1 MTQPPG
7 ILLIAPPSR
16 STTQWLPF
24 GLMHLSSY
32 LSSKGVENDIIDHKR
47 ISEAEGF
54 ERIRARLSAEKPG
67 FVGITCM
74 VSEIEI
80 VKRLGE
86 LVRKESPASVIIIG
100 GPHPSSNPLHFVE
113 FKVPF
118 DFLVIGEGELTIH
131 ELVTELRAGR
141 PVDGVRGIAYLAD
154 GALKTNA
161 PRPLIAD
168 LDTLP
173 FPAYDKVD
181 MEYYCR
187 PNPWTIRPVYISG
200 FNLFTVRG
208 CCYNCSF
215 CVEYTV
221 FGRTVRKM
229 SPERVADHI
238 EQVLAKYRVDA
249 IYFMDELFTLSKERI
264 YAIFGLLKARGVR
277 ILYGCQTRVNLLDEE
292 LARFM
297 SENGCLQI
305 DFGIETGSEKMLK
318 AINKMTDLKTI
329 TAAGEICRRTGI
341 RHLANMLINLPG
353 ETLED
358 LEASVELADKM
369 KYNFVLWNV
378 YTPFPGAGISRS
390 LELEDFSTIM
400 TYPSKP
406 SIDLLNRKYKFGDYS
421 KSLAEVLDF
430 LHRNTF
436 HPARMKLTLNPSYW
450 KSMYNVMSFLFD
462 RRYVRALLRS
472 RRKLEYFTNLFK
484 QTTQM

>member
-1 MTQPPG
+1 MAQPPD

-16 STTQWLPF
+16 TTTQWLPF

-32 LSSKGVENDIIDHKR
+32 LSSKGEDNDIIDHKV
-47 ISEAEGF
+47 ISEALAF
-54 ERIRARLSAEKPG
+54 EKIRARLYAEKPK

-80 VKRLGE
+80 VKRLCA
-86 LVRKESPASVIIIG
+86 LVRKESPGSVIIIG
-100 GPHPSSNPLHFVE
+100 GPHPSSSPQHFVE

-141 PVDGVRGIAYLAD
+141 PVDSIRGIAYLSG

-168 LDTLP
+168 LDALP

-181 MEYYCR
+181 MKYYCR
-187 PNPWTIRPVYISG
+187 PNVWTIRPVYISS

-238 EQVLAKYRVDA
+238 EHVIAKYRVDA

-264 YAIFGLLKARGVR
+264 YKIFGLLRAKGVR
-277 ILYGCQTRVNLLDEE
+277 IVYGCQTRVNLLDEE

-305 DFGIETGSEKMLK
+305 DFGIESGSERMLE
-318 AINKMTDLKTI
+318 AMNKKTDLKKI
-329 TAAGEICRRTGI
+329 TAAGEICCRTGI
-341 RHLANMLINLPG
+341 RHLANMLVNLPG

-358 LEASVELADKM
+358 LEASVELARKM

-378 YTPFPGAGISRS
+378 YIPFPGADFSRS

-400 TYPSKP
+400 KYPSKP
-406 SIDLLNRKYKFGDYS
+406 AIDLLEKKYKFGNYA
-421 KSLAEVLDF
+421 KTLAEVLDF

-436 HPARMKLTLNPSYW
+436 HPTRMKLTLNPSYW
-450 KSMYNVMSFLFD
+450 KSMYHVMSFLFD
-462 RRYVRALLRS
+462 RRYVGALLRS
-472 RRKLEYFTNLFK
+472 RRKMEYFTNLFK
-484 QTTQM
+484 QTTKM